1 MTSSTPI
8 TRIAMWSGPRNI
20 STAMMRAFEN
30 RADTCVV
37 DEPLYG
43 HYLKETRLEH
53 PVADLVMQS
62 QSCDWREVTDE
73 LLGPC
78 PEGASVFYQK
88 HMSHHL
94 LPSIE
99 RDWMRE
105 LVHAFLIRDPRAMLA
120 SYTEKRAEV
129 TLEDLGLPQQ
139 VALFDWVEA
148 QTGTKPPVL
157 DSTDVL
163 KDPRGALTMLCNAVG
178 IEFSEEM
185 LAWPAGRRDSDGV
198 WASWWY
204 NNVMRST
211 GFLPYREK
219 TYRLDDELEAIAEQ
233 AAPLYS
239 YLLGKR

>member
-1 MTSSTPI
+1 M
-8 TRIAMWSGPRNI
+8 
-20 STAMMRAFEN
+20 
-30 RADTCVV
+30 
-37 DEPLYG
+37 
-43 HYLKETRLEH
+43 KETRLEH

-73 LLGPC
+73 LLGPR
-78 PEGASVFYQK
+78 PEGASIFYQK

-148 QTGTKPPVL
+148 ETGKKPPVL

>member
-1 MTSSTPI
+1 MNNV

-30 RADTCVV
+30 RPDTCVV

-43 HYLKETRLEH
+43 HYLRETKLEH
-53 PVADLVMQS
+53 PVSELVMES
-62 QSCDWREVTDE
+62 QSCDWREVTSQ

-78 PEGASVFYQK
+78 EEGATVFYQK

-94 LPSIE
+94 LPCIE

-105 LVHAFLIRDPRAMLA
+105 LVHAFLVRDPRAMLA

-129 TLEDLGLPQQ
+129 SLEDLGLPQQ
-139 VALFDWVEA
+139 VALFQWLEA
-148 QTGTKPPVL
+148 ETGVKPPVL
-157 DSTDVL
+157 DASDVL
-163 KDPRGALTMLCNAVG
+163 KDPRGSLTMLCEAFG
-178 IEFSEEM
+178 IEFSESM

-211 GFLPYREK
+211 GFLPYKEK
-219 TYRLDDELEAIAEQ
+219 QYRLDDELEAIAEE
-233 AAPLYS
+233 AAPLYQ
-239 YLLGKR
+239 YLLDQR

>member
-1 MTSSTPI
+1 MPST

-30 RADTCVV
+30 RPDTCVV

-43 HYLKETRLEH
+43 HYLKETELEH
-53 PVADLVMQS
+53 PVAELVMQS
-62 QSCDWREVTDE
+62 QSCDWREVTAE

-78 PEGASVFYQK
+78 PGGETVFYQK

-99 RDWMRE
+99 RDWMRN
-105 LVHAFLIRDPRAMLA
+105 LSHAFLVRDPRAMLA

-139 VALFDWVEA
+139 VALFDWVE
-148 QTGTKPPVL
+148 TELGKHPLVL
-157 DSTDVL
+157 DSSDVL
-163 KDPRGALTMLCNAVG
+163 KDPRASLTKLCESVG
-178 IEFSEEM
+178 IEFLEEM
-185 LAWPAGRRDSDGV
+185 LTWPAGRRDSDGV

-211 GFLPYREK
+211 GFLPHKEK
-219 TYRLDDELEAIAEQ
+219 SYRLDKEQEAIAEE
-233 AAPLYS
+233 AAPLYQ
-239 YLLGKR
+239 YLLDKR

>member
-1 MTSSTPI
+1 
-8 TRIAMWSGPRNI
+8 
-20 STAMMRAFEN
+20 
-30 RADTCVV
+30 
-37 DEPLYG
+37 
-43 HYLKETRLEH
+43 
-53 PVADLVMQS
+53 
-62 QSCDWREVTDE
+62 
-73 LLGPC
+73 
-78 PEGASVFYQK
+78 
-88 HMSHHL
+88 
-94 LPSIE
+94 
-99 RDWMRE
+99 
-105 LVHAFLIRDPRAMLA
+105 
-120 SYTEKRAEV
+120 
-129 TLEDLGLPQQ
+129 LPQQ

-163 KDPRGALTMLCNAVG
+163 KDPRGALTMLCGALG
-178 IEFSEEM
+178 IEFAEEM
-185 LAWPAGRRDSDGV
+185 LTWPAGRRDSDGV